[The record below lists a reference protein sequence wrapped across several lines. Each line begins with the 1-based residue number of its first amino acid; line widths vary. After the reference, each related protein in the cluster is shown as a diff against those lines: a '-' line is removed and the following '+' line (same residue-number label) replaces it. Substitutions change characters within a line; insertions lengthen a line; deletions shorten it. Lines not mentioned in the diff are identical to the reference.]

1 MAEFTEKDLRKARES
16 KGLPRWKLGEKIGVS
31 ESTIERW
38 ESGETVPTPEDID
51 NIGEAL
57 GEPTL
62 WHKWMLS
69 HYDSYRGPAGE
80 RDAKPL
86 HHGRCGPAA
95 GGRGAGR
102 DGRAHRR
109 SGLERPVRREDQG
122 ADRQPERHV
131 SEDRKQLN

>member
-57 GEPTL
+57 G
-62 WHKWMLS
+62 
-69 HYDSYRGPAGE
+69 DV
-80 RDAKPL
+80 RDPYEASVANA
-86 HHGRCGPAA
+86 RAA
-95 GGRGAGR
+95 AAELAASTSAAPIWPCR
-102 DGRAHRR
+102 
-109 SGLERPVRREDQG
+109 
-122 ADRQPERHV
+122 
-131 SEDRKQLN
+131 